1 MVVSKRD
8 LISKMMGS
16 KYDFEEVLLCRKDRQ
31 GEMLFERLCREGLT
45 IGNAKLC
52 LDVFLGICKKSPDFA
67 SRYGILKINKRS
79 IFVARFFNIS
89 IFVDQILNFYDS
101 SVECLLEDPDLEI

>member
-1 MVVSKRD
+1 MVVSKRE
-8 LISKMMGS
+8 LIENMMGA
-16 KYDFEEVLLCRKDRQ
+16 KYDFEDVLLCRKDRQ

-52 LDVFLGICKKSPDFA
+52 LDVFLSICKKSPDFA
-67 SRYGILKINKRS
+67 SRYGILRINKRS
-79 IFVARFFNIS
+79 IFVARFFSIS